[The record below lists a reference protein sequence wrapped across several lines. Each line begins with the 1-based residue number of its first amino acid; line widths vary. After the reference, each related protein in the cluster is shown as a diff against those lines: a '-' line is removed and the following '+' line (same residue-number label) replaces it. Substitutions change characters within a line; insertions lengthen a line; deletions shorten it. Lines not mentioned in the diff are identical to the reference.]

1 VKLLDLQLF
10 DLVDDEESSLDFLKV
25 LDKGFLMY
33 AITLL
38 NSF

>member
-10 DLVDDEESSLDFLKV
+10 DLVDDESSLDFLKV

>member
-10 DLVDDEESSLDFLKV
+10 DLVVDGEGFLI
-25 LDKGFLMY
+25 LLHKGFLMY